1 MSITAPSSED
11 WFSDGITYPKLSW
24 LGDVL
29 LSKLAKW
36 SVEQKC
42 SEFRSTLSLI
52 PVAKYSKIYQ
62 DLKEKYKEMVKVS

>member
-1 MSITAPSSED
+1 MSIIAPSSKD
-11 WFSDGITYPKLSW
+11 WFSDGIIYPKLSW

-52 PVAKYSKIYQ
+52 PVAKYSKVYQ
-62 DLKEKYKEMVKVS
+62 DLKEKYKEIVKVS